1 MKTKGEK
8 APTTQTRSVYLYM
21 KSGGGGEQIMFREE
35 EKEGIRFPYMSGFL
49 ALYSKIL

>member
-21 KSGGGGEQIMFREE
+21 KGGGQIMFREE
-35 EKEGIRFPYMSGFL
+35 GKEGIRFPYMSVFL
-49 ALYSKIL
+49 ALESKIL

>member
-21 KSGGGGEQIMFREE
+21 KREGEQIMFREE
-35 EKEGIRFPYMSGFL
+35 GKEGIRFPYMSMFL
-49 ALYSKIL
+49 AL